1 MLKQFV
7 DDGFRIIK
15 SNKKKSQWVTEFN
28 NLPENVSMDKWSFGN
43 NVMFMDLFINKGKDF
58 YVNGKLEIQFYQKH
72 EN

>member
-1 MLKQFV
+1 
-7 DDGFRIIK
+7 
-15 SNKKKSQWVTEFN
+15 
-28 NLPENVSMDKWSFGN
+28 MDKWSFGN